1 MQPGDLV
8 QLCNSGPDYDQDDN
22 LISIGEDNGTSG
34 RTFPVGALCV
44 YLGPNSKW
52 SRNRSAVNIL
62 IDGIT
67 GWVWETEILSLDS
80 ATAVREIYDAIS

>member
-1 MQPGDLV
+1 MQTGDLV
-8 QLCNSGPDYDQDDN
+8 QLCHSGPDYDQDGN
-22 LISIGEDNGTSG
+22 LISIGEDNGTAG

>member
-1 MQPGDLV
+1 MKETMQPGDLV

-22 LISIGEDNGTSG
+22 LISIGEDNGTAR

-44 YLGPNSKW
+44 YLGPNLKW
-52 SRNRSAVNIL
+52 NRHRPAVDIL

-67 GWVWETEILSLDS
+67 GWVWQNEIVP
-80 ATAVREIYDAIS
+80 ATRATPS